1 MIKRSLQQ
9 TNIYLKDPKKR
20 KRDLIKSV
28 VTSTVIEGVYA
39 TDAMAAC
46 SGKIATQNLSYNS
59 AKSGK
64 AHRRKSVS

>member
-46 SGKIATQNLSYNS
+46 TGKIATQNLSYNS

-64 AHRRKSVS
+64 SHRRKSVS